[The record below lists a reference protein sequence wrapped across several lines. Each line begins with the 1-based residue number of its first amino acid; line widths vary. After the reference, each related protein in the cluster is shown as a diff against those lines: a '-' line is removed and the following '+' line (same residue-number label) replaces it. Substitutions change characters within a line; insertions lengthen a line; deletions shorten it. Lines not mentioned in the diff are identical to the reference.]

1 MRCRAIVAPR
11 GRQGPSLSQG
21 ERVEGGCDG
30 ETCSAFMQ
38 VSACFNDPE
47 GPNTVATDFRSASE
61 RKSRGFQ

>member
-47 GPNTVATDFRSASE
+47 GPNTVAT
-61 RKSRGFQ
+61 